1 MVSLKAA
8 YGLRSVIA
16 VLCSCAV
23 FAAAPSPVNA
33 QAAVSSNAPTAAQD
47 PREIDQA
54 WQRGSAKYDEPRAA
68 LLKEVDRRGH
78 EGPFRPDWESL
89 QKYEVP
95 EWYKDAKFG
104 IFIHWGVY
112 SVPAFGNEWY
122 PRNMYRPESEE
133 YKHHIAAYGSVEK
146 FGYKDFVPMFK
157 AEHFDPAAWAQL
169 FKEAGAK
176 YVVPV
181 AEHHDGFAMYDSELS
196 DWTAAKMGPH
206 RDVIGEL
213 AKAVRAEG
221 LHFGASSHRVE
232 HNFFL
237 GVGRSISSDINDPKY
252 AAFYGP
258 AHNWLEAKQGTPLAN
273 DFTFVSPAWTVD
285 WLARSSEIVEKYH
298 PDIMY
303 FDWWIGQASVRADLT
318 RFAAF
323 YYNTSLKYGD
333 HVGVINYKDYA
344 IQEHSAVLDL
354 ERGQLGDIRPLYW
367 QTDTSVSNKSWG
379 YIKDDTFKT
388 PQFVVQQLIDIVSKN
403 GNLLLNIG
411 PRSDGTIP
419 EEVQAV
425 LRDVGSWL
433 KVNGEAIY
441 GTRPWKIYGEG
452 PTKVAA
458 GSFHDTDTAGYTP
471 EDFRFTTKGN
481 KLYAIELGWP
491 SGSETV
497 IHSLGSSAMSG
508 QKIAS
513 VVLLGSNAK
522 LTFQQ
527 QPDGL
532 RIQLPPQAPGKYAY
546 AFRVTFE
553 GLAQ

>member
-1 MVSLKAA
+1 MAA
-8 YGLRSVIA
+8 SAISWTIA
-16 VLCSCAV
+16 VAIWCGLLAAV
-23 FAAAPSPVNA
+23 PSAGNA
-33 QAAVSSNAPTAAQD
+33 QTAASSKTSSTAPTAAQD
-47 PREIDQA
+47 PNEIDQA
-54 WQRGSAKYDEPRAA
+54 WQRASAKYDAPRSAI
-68 LLKEVDRRGH
+68 LEEVDRKGH
-78 EGPFRPDWESL
+78 DGPFRADWESL
-89 QKYEVP
+89 QSYEVP

-122 PRNMYRPESEE
+122 PRNMYREGSEE
-133 YKHHIAAYGSVEK
+133 YKHHVATYGSPDK

-157 AEHFDPAAWAQL
+157 ADQFNPAAWARL

-181 AEHHDGFAMYDSELS
+181 AEHHDGFAMYDSGLS
-196 DWTAAKMGPH
+196 DWTAAKMGPR

-213 AKAVRAEG
+213 AKAVRSEG

-237 GVGRSISSDINDPKY
+237 GVGRQIASDINDPRY

-258 AHNWLEAKQGTPLAN
+258 AHTWLESKQGTPLSN
-273 DFTFVSPAWTVD
+273 DFTYVSPAWTAD
-285 WLARSSEIVEKYH
+285 WLARSAEIVEKYH

-303 FDWWIGQASVRADLT
+303 FDWWIGQASVRADLS

-323 YYNTSLKYGD
+323 YYNTSLNYGD
-333 HVGVINYKDYA
+333 HVGVINYKDFA

-379 YIKDDTFKT
+379 YVNNDTFKS
-388 PQFVVQQLIDIVSKN
+388 PQFIVHQLVDIVSKN

-425 LRDVGSWL
+425 LRGVGLWL
-433 KVNGEAIY
+433 KTNGEAIY

-458 GSFHDTDTAGYTP
+458 GSFHDTDTASYTA

-481 KLYAIELGWP
+481 TLYAIELGWP
-491 SGSETV
+491 SNGEAV
-497 IHSLGSSAMSG
+497 IHSLGSTALAG
-508 QKIAS
+508 QKIES
-513 VVLLGSNAK
+513 VALLRSDAK
-522 LTFQQ
+522 VAFQQ

-532 RIQLPPQAPGKYAY
+532 HIHLPPPPLGRYAY
-546 AFRVTFE
+546 AFRVV
-553 GLAQ
+553 LAGVTQ